1 MAEAAT
7 ERVKDPGTLGRT
19 EPLLIIEVGRAKALR
34 RDVVEG
40 LNLGLASFADRHG
53 RQEIEAKLLDDVS
66 GALLTRCTIEAAR
79 PHNAPSL
86 IRVVA
91 TIDPAATS
99 TADET
104 EIIVA
109 GKDGQEQGLVLADAS
124 GRYQP
129 TEWARTAIAAYRVH
143 HADRVV
149 AEVKHGG
156 EMVEAACA

>member
-1 MAEAAT
+1 M
-7 ERVKDPGTLGRT
+7 
-19 EPLLIIEVGRAKALR
+19 
-34 RDVVEG
+34 VEG

-109 GKDGQEQGLVLADAS
+109 GRDGQGQAWCSPTRPAATNPPNGREQRL
-124 GRYQP
+124 QP
-129 TEWARTAIAAYRVH
+129 IACTTQTGSSLR
-143 HADRVV
+143 
-149 AEVKHGG
+149 
-156 EMVEAACA
+156 